1 MYFSWFDIRLEV
13 AGAFVVWLAT
23 MFSIMERDRLN
34 GAMVGFMISHAL
46 DVSSFYDIDQVLI
59 IKQVIDWLQSLK
71 HFFLLCRS
79 IYL

>member
-23 MFSIMERDRLN
+23 MFSIMERDKLN

-46 DVSSFYDIDQVLI
+46 DVSSFHDIDQVVI
-59 IKQVIDWLQSLK
+59 IKQVVDWLQSLK
-71 HFFLLCRS
+71 HYSSICPS